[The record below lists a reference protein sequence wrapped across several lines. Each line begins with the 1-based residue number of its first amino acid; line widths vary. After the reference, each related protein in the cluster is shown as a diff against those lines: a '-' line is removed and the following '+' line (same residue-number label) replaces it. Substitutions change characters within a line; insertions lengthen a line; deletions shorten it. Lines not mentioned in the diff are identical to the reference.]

1 MVCVYELCTCGPK
14 LGSSN
19 GVPCVCAELTC
30 GGVFYLFY
38 FLGRQSKKN
47 NFIAL
52 VGRLNAPVVMAA

>member
-1 MVCVYELCTCGPK
+1 
-14 LGSSN
+14 
-19 GVPCVCAELTC
+19 VCAELTC